1 MMRPVGIEPTASALK
16 ERRSLALV
24 KAPLTTELRA
34 PMTNF
39 IGVVAKPALGS
50 GALNERG
57 R

>member
-1 MMRPVGIEPTASALK
+1 MRPVGIEPTASALK